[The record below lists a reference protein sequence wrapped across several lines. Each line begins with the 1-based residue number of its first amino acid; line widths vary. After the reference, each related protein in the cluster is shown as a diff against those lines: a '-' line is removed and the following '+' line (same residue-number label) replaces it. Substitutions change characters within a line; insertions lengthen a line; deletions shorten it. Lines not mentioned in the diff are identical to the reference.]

1 MTDHRDNYLLWTA
14 VTRDDGAN
22 GLSYAFPDVET
33 EIEQTL
39 EAVVAEPPA
48 ELGFFPTKTAENS
61 DRTAGVA
68 AVLAVAKL
76 SAAQDFRGEGDGD
89 G

>member
-14 VTRDDGAN
+14 VTQDDGADR
-22 GLSYAFPDVET
+22 LSYAFPDVET

-39 EAVVAEPPA
+39 EAVVTEPPA
-48 ELGFFPTKTAENS
+48 ERGFFPIKTAENS
-61 DRTAGVA
+61 ERTAGIA
-68 AVLAVAKL
+68 AVLAFAKL
-76 SAAQDFRGEGDGD
+76 SAAQDFRGEGDAD